1 MVFKFY
7 QLKFLTG
14 FTTEHCRSWY
24 ISNIED
30 DLFNTAIL
38 TDVQRTGSKGLD
50 GVASIC
56 SNPVLRWAKMSTLG
70 IGVESVIIL
79 FGNNTA
85 PVSILKVRG
94 TMCVSW
100 GSAVTCISV
109 MTLVRF
115 FRCSMLAIVE
125 VLELS

>member
-1 MVFKFY
+1 VVFKFY

-14 FTTEHCRSWY
+14 FTTKHCRSWY

-38 TDVQRTGSKGLD
+38 MDVEWTGSKDLD

-56 SNPVLRWAKMSTLG
+56 SNPVLRWAKMSMLG

-85 PVSILKVRG
+85 PVSILKGRG